1 MYNKPAEAKARAIKA
16 INIWYNIYKKQIL
29 ETPIISEIKAPQI
42 LLVKDKYTFSKDLK
56 VGDYNDDVTNLQTIL
71 KMY

>member
-1 MYNKPAEAKARAIKA
+1 MEAKVRAKNA

-29 ETPIISEIKAPQI
+29 ETPQISIETPQI

-56 VGDYNDDVTNLQTIL
+56 VGDYNDDVKNLQTVL